1 MPIKTTVN
9 ERSFPRQLKIT
20 NFLSLI
26 SFNKF
31 KFSSKQSN
39 REKEVEL
46 WC

>member
-9 ERSFPRQLKIT
+9 EISFPRQLKIT
-20 NFLSLI
+20 NLLSFI

-31 KFSSKQSN
+31 KFSNKQSN
-39 REKEVEL
+39 KEKEVEL